1 MKLIHVSF
9 AYGDKV
15 TPALFERFPTLEA
28 FAEARPL
35 AQSGIV
41 NVSRY
46 RSRSLPVAGA
56 LLKPEDKGEEQM
68 TLI

>member
-1 MKLIHVSF
+1 MR
-9 AYGDKV
+9 DKKKGILAV
-15 TPALFERFPTLEA
+15 ISGPSGVGKSTVIAKVLQ
-28 FAEARPL
+28 ARPDL
-35 AQSGIV
+35 YFS
-41 NVSRY
+41 VSRY